1 MIMLIGF
8 VLGLIAGLLL
18 KRRLRPLLFERVR
31 ALPLVFVMLAAC
43 LLPTLL
49 NATRPDLLW
58 TEDRALLLS
67 LLALP
72 FLIALLVI
80 LLNCLPENRLEVRRP
95 PVRWYHRTALLITAA
110 GLLAEA
116 AVLLLNHGYMP
127 IPESYLADITDP
139 VTLEAIR
146 NQALLLKRLIG
157 PDTLLPWLGQIWR
170 FDMLSALR
178 LSAFP
183 YLSPGEAVIAAGLFL
198 TGLSQFFGDRDITAG

>member
-1 MIMLIGF
+1 MIALIAF
-8 VLGLIAGLLL
+8 VLGLIVGLLL

-31 ALPLVFVMLAAC
+31 ALPLVFFMLAAC

-49 NATRPDLLW
+49 DSIRPDLLW

-72 FLIALLVI
+72 FLIALFVI
-80 LLNCLPENRLEVRRP
+80 LLNCLPETRFEVRRP

-139 VTLEAIR
+139 VNVEAIR

-157 PDTLLPWLGQIWR
+157 PDTILPWLGQIWR
-170 FDMLSALR
+170 CDLLSALR

-183 YLSPGEAVIAAGLFL
+183 YFSPGEAVIAGGLFL
-198 TGLSQFFGDRDITAG
+198 TGISQFFGDRDITAG